1 MTESVN
7 ALGFTQPAARMGGD
21 SCASYTRGVNNY
33 RFPNSSERHF
43 DGQNLYGGMKNV
55 GNPFTSSDDHLLAT
69 DLKNDLPLLDPFKKD
84 GKLTL
89 ACFNDAIAS
98 STLPERTRKLLEAI
112 LNRPRIKEAITEKG
126 GEITVDRLSDATKI
140 LHGNTDP
147 NIEHKNPFESKSNR
161 QVAEALLSVFPDWRD
176 KDYDLN
182 VGSEKHWYVSADKIK
197 EIASNPD
204 FTNVSGNVVIDPVT
218 RSPRKKYRAYD
229 VHLANALM
237 DRPELR
243 ASLDDYKA
251 NGYNPFGSLN
261 HDGWYKN
268 YSIERWI
275 DNDKAEKGE

>member
-7 ALGFTQPAARMGGD
+7 ALGFTQPVARVGGD
-21 SCASYTRGVNNY
+21 SYASYTRGVNDY

-55 GNPFTSSDDHLLAT
+55 GNPFTRSDDHLLAT

-89 ACFNDAIAS
+89 SSFNDAIAS
-98 STLPERTRKLLEAI
+98 SNVPERTRRLLEAI
-112 LNRPRIKEAITEKG
+112 LNRPRMTEAITGKG
-126 GEITVDRLSDATKI
+126 GDVTVDSLSDATKT

-161 QVAEALLSVFPDWRD
+161 QVTEAFLSVLPDW
-176 KDYDLN
+176 KDTDCGRN
-182 VGSEKHWYVSADKIK
+182 AFSEEHWYVSADKIK
-197 EIASNPD
+197 EIASNPN
-204 FTNVSGNVVIDPVT
+204 FTNVSGNVVIDPAT

-229 VHLANALM
+229 VHLANAIM

-243 ASLDDYKA
+243 ASLEGYNA
-251 NGYNPFGSLN
+251 NGDS
-261 HDGWYKN
+261 
-268 YSIERWI
+268 RR
-275 DNDKAEKGE
+275 